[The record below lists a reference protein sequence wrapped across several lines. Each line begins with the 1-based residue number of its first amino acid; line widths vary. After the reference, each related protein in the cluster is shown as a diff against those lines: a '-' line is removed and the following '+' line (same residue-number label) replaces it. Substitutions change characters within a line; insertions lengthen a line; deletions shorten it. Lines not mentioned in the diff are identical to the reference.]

1 MKYFLALFLSALPLQ
16 VSALEVPQ
24 APADYLLD
32 QADILSESYETALK
46 ERLTTLEDETT
57 AEIGVLTIES
67 LEGDVLEWY
76 SLEVARGWGIG
87 QEEFDNGVLILISE
101 GDRAVRIEVG
111 YGLEGAVTDANS
123 SAIIN
128 QKMIPEFRE
137 GNYEA
142 GLTAGLDALIIEI
155 ENESENF
162 LTASSTSSSSELRGL
177 NMEDAIITDLI
188 VIFVVLMFSFVGSV
202 VGIGMLPKKKRKTWQ
217 KRPVLIGAGALAFA
231 IIGLSSVFTWLLG
244 IAALMGAQKML
255 AAMTITDPKPGS
267 GGGGSWGS
275 GSSFG
280 GGSFGGGS
288 SGGFGG
294 GSFGGGGSSGRW

>member
-1 MKYFLALFLSALPLQ
+1 MKYVLALLLIALPLQ
-16 VSALEVPQ
+16 VSALEVPE

-137 GNYEA
+137 GDYEA

-162 LTASSTSSSSELRGL
+162 LSSSEVPGL
-177 NMEDAIITDLI
+177 NIEDAIITDLI

-217 KRPVLIGAGALAFA
+217 KRPVLIGAGVLALA
-231 IIGLSSVFTWLLG
+231 IIGLSSIFTWLLG